1 MKDLDSL
8 RQPEKGSKG
17 KKLGEILIEQGIITP
32 QQLRIALEEQ
42 KRTKEK
48 LGQVL
53 ERLGLVTREELI
65 RALGDQAGIPYV
77 DLAKIHVDPHVLDLV
92 PEEVARALKVLPI
105 ALKDH
110 ILIVAM
116 SDPQDI
122 RTIDQLRRLTG
133 LGIEPMVAE
142 EERILRAIDA
152 YYKAAV
158 ADEEKLEEVIKE
170 ALLEKESKEATPP
183 IVRIVNYILL
193 RALREG
199 ATDIHIEPQEKVIRV
214 RYRIDG
220 ILHLGLTLPLKIYNP
235 ILTRIK
241 VMADLDIT
249 ETRVPQDGGIR
260 FNFGVKTVDLRVSTY
275 PTVFGESVVI
285 RVLEKSSILM
295 GLDQLGFS
303 EENLR
308 TIRSLTDKPYGIFVV
323 TGPTG
328 SGKTTTLYALLLEMD
343 ALHKAIMTVE
353 DPVEYRIPFIKQSQ
367 VNERTGFTF
376 ARALRAILRHD
387 PDVILVGEMR
397 DQETAEMAF
406 RAAMT
411 GHLVLTTLHAN
422 TATAAIPRLLNMG
435 IDPHIVSTS
444 LLAVQAQRLV
454 RRICDNCRVP
464 YQPSEEELHRFA
476 VPHLAGKTLYR
487 GEGCEKCKGTGYK
500 GRTGIHEILV
510 ITPEVGALIAKG
522 ATVQEIEKAAGLKTM
537 REDGI
542 EKALKG
548 ITTLEEVVRVVG

>member
-8 RQPEKGSKG
+8 RQEREKRG

-53 ERLGLVTREELI
+53 ERLGLVTREELV

-77 DLAKIHVDPHVLDLV
+77 DLAKVHVDPQVLDLV

-105 ALKDH
+105 GLKDS
-110 ILIVAM
+110 ILLVVM
-116 SDPQDI
+116 SDPHDI
-122 RTIDQLRRLTG
+122 RVIDQLRRLTG

-152 YYKAAV
+152 YYKTAV
-158 ADEEKLEEVIKE
+158 ADEERLEEVIKE
-170 ALLEKESKEATPP
+170 ALLEKESKETTPP
-183 IVRIVNYILL
+183 IVRIVNSILV

-220 ILHLGLTLPLKIYNP
+220 ILHLGLTLPLKIYSP
-235 ILTRIK
+235 VLTRIK

-249 ETRVPQDGGIR
+249 ETRIPQDGGFR
-260 FNFGVKTVDLRVSTY
+260 FDFGVKTVDLRVSTY

-285 RVLEKSSILM
+285 RVLEKSSILI

-343 ALHKAIMTVE
+343 ALHKSIMTVE

-367 VNERTGFTF
+367 VNERAGFTF

-422 TATAAIPRLLNMG
+422 TAPAAIPRLLNMG
-435 IDPHIVSTS
+435 IDPNIVATS

-454 RRICDNCRVP
+454 RRICDGCRVP
-464 YQPSEEELHRFA
+464 YRPSEEELLRFG

-510 ITPEVGALIAKG
+510 ITPEVGALIARG
-522 ATVQEIEKAAGLKTM
+522 ATAQEIQKAAGLKTM